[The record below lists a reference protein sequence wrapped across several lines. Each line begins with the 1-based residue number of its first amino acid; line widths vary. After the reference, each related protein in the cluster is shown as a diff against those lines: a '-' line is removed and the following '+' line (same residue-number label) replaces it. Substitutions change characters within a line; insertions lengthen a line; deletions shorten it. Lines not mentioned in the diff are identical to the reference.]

1 MTIMEAMEARH
12 SVRSYID
19 KPIDAETIKKLQ
31 DEIDKCNKA
40 GDLHIQLVTNE
51 PNAFTGAM
59 ASYGHFKGV
68 QNYIVVVGKK
78 GNGLSERAGYYGERV
93 VLFAQSLGLN
103 TCWVGLTYSKRKAQI
118 KIDNGEK
125 YVCVIALGYG
135 ETQGKPH
142 KDKPLEQLCKV
153 NGETPDWFR
162 EGMRAAMLAPTATNQ
177 QKFLLTLSEGNVKA
191 EAQLG
196 PYSKLDLG
204 IIKYHFELGAGK
216 DNFNWA

>member
-12 SVRSYID
+12 SVRSYTD
-19 KPIDAETIKKLQ
+19 KVIDAETVKKLQ
-31 DEIDKCNKA
+31 DEIDECNKA

-118 KIDNGEK
+118 QIAKGEK